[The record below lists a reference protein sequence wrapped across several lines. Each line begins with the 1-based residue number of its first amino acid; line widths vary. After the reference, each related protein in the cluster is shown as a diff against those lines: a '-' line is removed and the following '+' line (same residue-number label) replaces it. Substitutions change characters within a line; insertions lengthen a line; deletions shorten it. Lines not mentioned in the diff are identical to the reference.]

1 MDRTERQKL
10 GIRKWVDYK
19 CRGTLCWSTGVGKT
33 NAACIAI
40 KLFLTKNKG
49 KKIVVVVPTDNL
61 KVQWI
66 SVLVKQQLFYDV
78 SVEIINSAIKRQEK
92 VDLLILDEIHT
103 MGGDSF
109 IEIFK
114 IKNPTLV
121 LGLSATFNRLDGRH
135 ELLAKHAPICDTIG
149 VKEAIENNW
158 LSSYKEYKVSLE
170 PDDIQIY
177 RELNSTFLS
186 TFSFFN
192 NDFKLAMECVGGRK
206 IKGRIVVPS
215 HIIRYEYAKYLCQ
228 LSEHDPRYSQMVKS
242 LNAEV
247 AANAFTWN
255 RSLQARKEYV
265 MNHPLKILV
274 TQKILQHRLNSKAIT
289 FSATIKQAEKIGV
302 GYTVHSGQ
310 TKKKNRCTLEEFNKL
325 KTGVL
330 NTSKSCDS
338 GTDIAG
344 LNLAVV
350 LCNTS
355 SATSKTQRVGRVI
368 RYEEGKEA
376 EVFTLVIKGTV
387 EENWFKTSN
396 AGKSYIEI
404 SESELDEILSGKVS
418 TNKIEEGEEMD
429 LLFRL

>member
-1 MDRTERQKL
+1 
-10 GIRKWVDYK
+10 
-19 CRGTLCWSTGVGKT
+19 
-33 NAACIAI
+33 
-40 KLFLTKNKG
+40 
-49 KKIVVVVPTDNL
+49 
-61 KVQWI
+61 
-66 SVLVKQQLFYDV
+66 
-78 SVEIINSAIKRQEK
+78 
-92 VDLLILDEIHT
+92 
-103 MGGDSF
+103 
-109 IEIFK
+109 
-114 IKNPTLV
+114 
-121 LGLSATFNRLDGRH
+121 
-135 ELLAKHAPICDTIG
+135 
-149 VKEAIENNW
+149 
-158 LSSYKEYKVSLE
+158 
-170 PDDIQIY
+170 
-177 RELNSTFLS
+177 
-186 TFSFFN
+186 
-192 NDFKLAMECVGGRK
+192 MEHSCVGGRK
-206 IKGRIVVPS
+206 VRGRIVVPS

-228 LSEHDPRYSQMVKS
+228 LPEHDPRYSQMVKS

-265 MNHPLKILV
+265 MNHPLKLLV

-310 TKKKNRCTLEEFNKL
+310 TKKKNRCTLEEFDKL

-376 EVFTLVIKGTV
+376 EVFTLVIKNTV